1 MKKILFLGIG
11 LTLSYRPLFSQ
22 SLTPEQISADL
33 RVFRESLEVFHPEL
47 DRYQTREEFLQR
59 LNQLEESLDHPLEK
73 REFFQKMLPVLASVK
88 DGHLKWIVQG
98 KDQYY
103 PFVEDNLFPL
113 KLHIE
118 KKKVVVLGHFGEEKV
133 PSLAKVTSINGQPI
147 DQVISTL
154 LSHSTFADGNSEG
167 GKYYQLNRY
176 FSAFY
181 SNAFGVDRTYSVELE
196 VNDEQ
201 VLLQLDG
208 VKKEQIESVYL
219 PEKTPFSFE
228 VKDGGVGVLKINRF
242 FTYPGEP
249 DFKRFLK
256 KTFKEIQNQSIQKLV
271 LDIRGNEGGNE
282 KLGIELYRY
291 LALNPFEYYAK
302 VTTRPNQSL
311 AFETST
317 SRLFKLA
324 NSFSKKNSEASFF
337 RFAPSQLQKP
347 HATAFRGELVVLVD
361 GQTFSVA
368 TELSAR
374 VKADGRATFLGEETA
389 GGVALNSSGF
399 FTIVTLPHSKID
411 LGIPRL
417 GFHMANLPSTM
428 DFKRGIVPD
437 WQIVPTAEDKLSGTD
452 PVMKKAL
459 ELMR

>member
-1 MKKILFLGIG
+1 M
-11 LTLSYRPLFSQ
+11 
-22 SLTPEQISADL
+22 
-33 RVFRESLEVFHPEL
+33 
-47 DRYQTREEFLQR
+47 
-59 LNQLEESLDHPLEK
+59 
-73 REFFQKMLPVLASVK
+73 
-88 DGHLKWIVQG
+88 
-98 KDQYY
+98 
-103 PFVEDNLFPL
+103 
-113 KLHIE
+113 
-118 KKKVVVLGHFGEEKV
+118 VLGHFGDEKV
-133 PSLAKVTSINGQPI
+133 PSLATLISINGQPI

-176 FSAFY
+176 FSALY

-196 VNDEQ
+196 VNGEL

-208 VKKEQIESVYL
+208 VKKEQIESKYL

-228 VKDGGVGVLKINRF
+228 IKAGSVGILTINRF

-256 KTFKEIQNQSIQKLV
+256 KTFMEIQNQGIEKLV
-271 LDIRGNEGGNE
+271 LDLRGNEGGNE

-291 LALNPFEYYAK
+291 LALKPFEYYAK
-302 VTTRPNQSL
+302 VTTRPNQSV
-311 AFETST
+311 AFEAST

-324 NSFSKKNSEASFF
+324 NSFSKKNSEATYF
-337 RFAPSQLQKP
+337 RFSPSGLQKP
-347 HATAFRGELVVLVD
+347 HANAFHGELLVLVD

-368 TELSAR
+368 TEFSAR

-389 GGVALNSSGF
+389 GGAALNSSGF

-417 GFHMANLPSTM
+417 GFHMANLPSAI
-428 DFKRGIVPD
+428 DSERGIVPD
-437 WQIVPTAEDKLSGTD
+437 LQIAPTTEDKLLGTD
-452 PVMKKAL
+452 PVIKKAL